1 MISNLHTE
9 IICVTN
15 LIFSDKTE
23 GVLEDIRDQKTK
35 VGDALTLQNV
45 IRDTMTE
52 VSRNLRNVYKFQ
64 HLGTSTYVK
73 FVYVD

>member
-9 IICVTN
+9 IILCDYKTI
-15 LIFSDKTE
+15 LFLSDKTE

-52 VSRNLRNVYKFQ
+52 V
-64 HLGTSTYVK
+64 TEI
-73 FVYVD
+73 

>member
-9 IICVTN
+9 IVLCAYKTI
-15 LIFSDKTE
+15 LFFSDKTE

-52 VSRNLRNVYKFQ
+52 V
-64 HLGTSTYVK
+64 TEI
-73 FVYVD
+73 